1 MFSRNQLKRAASLT
15 SQAPEFAKYL
25 EQLNSVQG
33 DILNHLRTLPASPAG
48 DETLVKR
55 LALQTCIDLGLL
67 LIGFLLGTLI
77 ESRKENEHLSS
88 VIGSLPIRCK
98 RRHCYNR
105 MAAGLA

>member
-1 MFSRNQLKRAASLT
+1 
-15 SQAPEFAKYL
+15 
-25 EQLNSVQG
+25 
-33 DILNHLRTLPASPAG
+33 
-48 DETLVKR
+48 
-55 LALQTCIDLGLL
+55 